1 MRKQSLVAVA
11 AGVLGALLLVAA
23 WRGSYLGLV
32 LGMMFSPLPLAMAA
46 LGLGLPALPLAI
58 VGGAVTVAVLT
69 DSFALTALYLV
80 IDAAPVAILTRIGLV
95 AEKQALGVPEET
107 SGSPAPLGGAVL
119 GIAVVGLALTAV
131 LAMVAG
137 LAAFPAGPDGL
148 EAGLR
153 EQLGELMTQIQTA
166 RGGAEVATDAMAKAM
181 ARVLPGAAAW
191 NWAFRAL
198 ISTVLAQN
206 FLARDG
212 FARWPTPAY
221 RTLAVPGWYIGVF
234 WVAAIAAWVAPG
246 DAGFIVANA
255 VAAMSLPLV
264 LQGLAVVHTAIAWFG
279 YGRLALIAFYCVALV
294 AAGAAVALIVML
306 GVAEHFLQI
315 RARRFGRPR
324 DGGT

>member
-1 MRKQSLVAVA
+1 MRTQTLVAVA

-23 WRGSYLGLV
+23 WRGSFLGIV
-32 LGMMFSPLPLAMAA
+32 LGMMFSPVPLAMAA
-46 LGLGLPALPLAI
+46 LGLGLAYLPLAI
-58 VGGAVTVAVLT
+58 VSGVVTVTVLT
-69 DSFALTALYLV
+69 GSFALSTLYLV
-80 IDAAPVAILTRIGLV
+80 IDAAPVAILTRIALV
-95 AEKQALGVPEET
+95 AERQAQVNPD
-107 SGSPAPLGGAVL
+107 SPAPLGGAVL
-119 GIAVVGLALTAV
+119 GYAVVSLALAAV
-131 LAMVAG
+131 LVMAAG
-137 LAAFPAGPDGL
+137 LAAFPAGPGGL

-153 EQLGELMTQIQTA
+153 DRLVELMAQIQAA
-166 RGGAEVATDAMAKAM
+166 RGGAEVATDVMVKSM

-198 ISTVLAQN
+198 ISTVLAQR

-234 WVAAIAAWVAPG
+234 WIAAIAAWVAPG

-294 AAGAAVALIVML
+294 AAGAAIALIVML